1 MATRSAIGVMHGDV
15 CKAVYCHWD
24 GYLEYNGKI
33 LKEHY
38 KDFAKVN
45 KLISLGDISS
55 LGPEVGDEHPFSSLD
70 SELSSEEYDV
80 KYGNMTTFYG
90 RDRGETTSFE
100 TFMDFEKLAT
110 HYSNTGCEYIYI
122 FKDGEWFVSKG
133 AYGFE
138 TLERFEV

>member
-1 MATRSAIGVMHGDV
+1 MATRSAIGIMHGDV

-24 GYLEYNGKI
+24 GYLEHNGKI

-38 KDFAKVN
+38 TDSVKVN
-45 KLISLGDISS
+45 QLISLGDISS
-55 LGPEVGDEHPFSSLD
+55 LGPEVGEEHPFSSFD
-70 SELSSEEYDV
+70 SELSSEEYDA

-90 RDRGETTSFE
+90 RDRGEATSFE

-110 HYSNTGCEYIYI
+110 HYSNAGCEYIYI

-133 AYGFE
+133 EYGFN